1 MATPFFL
8 SFKNRFFDLSND
20 FKVLTH
26 LKEKLEHVTEQN
38 VDLESE
44 LDRVENWSQT
54 RRDELAKLKQHRD
67 KLRTENI
74 KLQQKMGLLGK
85 SVSLW
90 FFIIFRLREIF
101 TIYKKF

>member
-1 MATPFFL
+1 M
-8 SFKNRFFDLSND
+8 
-20 FKVLTH
+20 TH

-67 KLRTENI
+67 KLRSENI

-90 FFIIFRLREIF
+90 IFNIFRLR
-101 TIYKKF
+101 

>member
-85 SVSLW
+85 SVSL
-90 FFIIFRLREIF
+90 
-101 TIYKKF
+101 

>member
-1 MATPFFL
+1 M
-8 SFKNRFFDLSND
+8 
-20 FKVLTH
+20 
-26 LKEKLEHVTEQN
+26 TEQN

-90 FFIIFRLREIF
+90 FLNIFWFRPENSK
-101 TIYKKF
+101 TISWKSF